1 MLQHHFPRGFLLV
14 ASLVA
19 LLSPRPATAQYPV
32 GDRVQSM
39 TLGRS
44 YYESRGPGYTAYYP
58 SAIYASD
65 YSFYPGKY
73 TDDYRPSRFATSYGA
88 YSTKPSGYAPIMMT
102 SLNYPE
108 VYGSYTMG
116 LGPSG
121 SVAPVFQTL
130 PDNPPSDR
138 PVGAPYAPLSRPLA
152 DVPYNR
158 PSELT
163 TMRQPAAQPAL
174 IDVLVPADAT
184 LSFQGTVMPETGS
197 VRQFQSPPLSPGRT
211 YSYDVQATWRTA
223 DGKDVTRTRQV
234 SVSPGEHALVDLTRE
249 EMPSAGELGN
259 ERPMLHTLPL
269 PKMREAP
276 PAPKK

>member
-19 LLSPRPATAQYPV
+19 LLSPRPATAQYPI
-32 GDRVQSM
+32 GDRVQSS
-39 TLGRS
+39 TTSRP
-44 YYESRGPGYTAYYP
+44 YYESRGPGYTTYYP
-58 SAIYASD
+58 SATFAGD

-73 TDDYRPSRFATSYGA
+73 TGDYSPSRFATSYGA
-88 YSTKPSGYAPIMMT
+88 YSTKPSGYAPVMMT

-158 PSELT
+158 PTELT
-163 TMRQPAAQPAL
+163 TVAKPAAKTAL

-184 LSFQGTVMPETGS
+184 LSFQGITMPETGA
-197 VRQFQSPPLSPGRT
+197 VREFQTPPLLPGRT
-211 YSYDVQATWRTA
+211 YSYDVRATWRTA
-223 DGKDVTRTRQV
+223 DGQDVTRTRHV
-234 SVSPGEHALVDLTRE
+234 TVRPGEHALLDLNRE
-249 EMPSAGELGN
+249 EMPSAGESEN
-259 ERPMLHTLPL
+259 ERPTLRTLPL
-269 PKMREAP
+269 PQMREAP
-276 PAPKK
+276 PTPQK